1 MDEDKDYIV
10 LVRQAQLGSRE
21 SLETLAKLV
30 RARLY
35 AYVYRIVLREHLAQ
49 DIVQESM
56 LEMFKVLGKLQ
67 RADRFWPWLRGIAF
81 NKIRRHY
88 SEEKH
93 RRAVPVSKL
102 HKPLRRSAEAQ
113 AGFAKLVSE
122 ELKQIVISTM
132 GELKPQY
139 RKVLIMRCYE
149 EMEYSEIAELM
160 GCSELS
166 SRVLFCRAKRAL
178 QKHLS
183 HKGFRK
189 GFLVTALVLFGKMTA
204 PSEAAAAGLSITSA
218 ATKVS
223 VAAGVVAAVSSKTA
237 IISLTTAGV
246 LAIGTMVTTSTF
258 DVTKNL
264 PEKEPMKSVRVAGQV
279 EPAQGGVEERWYYY
293 PQNVDGPVML
303 RLVNWDSRRRETY
316 GRWWQDD
323 RANYCFVK
331 SSNTIHTNNF
341 RMFNSRLEVQTLPT
355 DSPGFI
361 DFVSTVEGQNYEM
374 KYVSGRGE
382 GLLVITR
389 RGGEENGDHFR
400 IVQHNN
406 VLDEEYIRYKWP
418 PEAVEIDN
426 RDVMHKRGWTY
437 FTITGQIAGKEVRG
451 RGRIP
456 FVYAA
461 FRSHWPW
468 LELNLGDNVVNQAC
482 FAGLGR
488 PWMGLH
494 TIDTVRRDAIRQ
506 WLWFETRYTI
516 DEVKVEVLVT
526 YRQVKLV
533 YTINME
539 KDVIEKITFLVE
551 DDHRGELSFIYLQ
564 EFDNVGSEFAEPRRQ
579 SDKGFGQEGPGML
592 WLIRLIE
599 SQMS

>member
-1 MDEDKDYIV
+1 
-10 LVRQAQLGSRE
+10 
-21 SLETLAKLV
+21 
-30 RARLY
+30 
-35 AYVYRIVLREHLAQ
+35 
-49 DIVQESM
+49 M
-56 LEMFKVLGKLQ
+56 LEMFKVLGKLE

-88 SEEKH
+88 MEEKH
-93 RRAVPVSKL
+93 RRAVSVSKL
-102 HKPLRRSAEAQ
+102 QNPRRGCTEDQ
-113 AGFAKLVSE
+113 AGLAKLVSE
-122 ELKQIVISTM
+122 ELKQVVSSTM
-132 GELKPQY
+132 GELKPRY
-139 RKVLIMRCYE
+139 RKVLVMRCYE

-204 PSEAAAAGLSITSA
+204 PSEVAAAGVSITA
-218 ATKVS
+218 VTTKVGL
-223 VAAGVVAAVSSKTA
+223 AAGVVGAVSGKTA
-237 IISLTTAGV
+237 VVSLATAGV
-246 LAIGTMVTTSTF
+246 LAVGTMVTTSAF
-258 DVTKNL
+258 DGTKKL
-264 PEKEPMKSVRVAGQV
+264 PEKKPVKSLQITGQV

-293 PQNVDGPVML
+293 PRSVDGPVML
-303 RLVNWDSRRRETY
+303 RLVNWDSQRKKSY

-331 SSNTIHTNNF
+331 NSNTIYINNF
-341 RMFNSRLEVQTLPT
+341 RMFNSKLDVQALPT
-355 DSPGFI
+355 DGPGFI
-361 DFVSTVEGQNYEM
+361 DFVSTVEGQNNEM
-374 KYVSGRGE
+374 KYVSGKGH

-389 RGGEENGDHFR
+389 SGGEENGNQFR

-406 VLDEEYIRYKWP
+406 VMDEEYFRYKWP
-418 PEAVEIDN
+418 PEAVEVDN
-426 RDVMHKRGWTY
+426 RDMMHKRGWTY
-437 FTITGQIAGKEVRG
+437 FKITGQIDGKEVVG

-456 FVYAA
+456 FVCATSQ
-461 FRSHWPW
+461 RHWPW
-468 LELNLGDNVVNQAC
+468 VVLKVGDNIVNQAC
-482 FAGLGR
+482 FAGLSR

-494 TIDTVRRDAIRQ
+494 TIDTVRRDAVRE
-506 WLWFETRYTI
+506 WVWFETRYTS

-526 YRQVKLV
+526 YRQVKLL

-564 EFDNVGSEFAEPRRQ
+564 EIDNIGSEFAEPRRQ
-579 SDKGFGQEGPGML
+579 SDRGPQREGPGLL
-592 WLIRLIE
+592 WLVRLIE